1 MEAVMRFSYVAIVL
15 AVVLIWGCETTPEVG
30 LDMVQT
36 GDQGGSD
43 QVGKQEVVFIPDGNG
58 EEDLEWDF
66 VPVDKTGGDD
76 VQLVEGEFG
85 WPCDGPDDCNSGFC
99 ILTGEKKICT
109 TTCVTECPE
118 DYICAPISNTP
129 PDITYVCLPR
139 FDKVCQPC
147 KEHQDCQPIVGAG
160 TDLCLDY
167 GNDGK
172 FCGAEC
178 ADGICPEDYDC
189 VIAEAPDGTNVQQCR
204 KPEGAGQ
211 CTCSA
216 LSKYLQ
222 LATVCAIENDFGTC
236 TGERRC
242 QAAGLGVC
250 DASIPAEETCNGE
263 DDDCDGELDNI
274 PPISC
279 FVENENG
286 SCEGTIKC
294 QLGAEICEGTSPAP
308 EICDGKDNDC
318 NGFTDEGFPDYDSDE
333 LADCIDPDD
342 DNDGLA
348 DEQDNCP
355 LKDNPEQEDLDGDEM
370 GNACDNDDDDDGAK
384 DGLDCDPLNPNIYPG
399 APENCDGKDN
409 DCDGPIDEGS
419 CDDGNL
425 CTDDVCDPAQG
436 CQNQFNSN
444 QCSDSNPCTDNDHC
458 AFGECTGSFIDCED
472 DNPCTA
478 NSCDQQIGC
487 TFEYVNG
494 QCDDGNP
501 CTTGDQCD
509 NGFCAG
515 TPSGCDCNSDVDC
528 IVLDDGNPCNGTL
541 VCNKE
546 QAPYKCVIDP
556 VSIPDCKL
564 PPGNDPTCAKSQCN
578 PQTGMCDTVSAN
590 EGMVCNDNSLC
601 TVNEI
606 CSGGA
611 CIGQP
616 KDCTDANGC
625 TDDTCDS
632 VLGCQHT
639 YNIDPC
645 DDGNQCTI
653 GDACQGGTCVGGGPL
668 PCNDS
673 NACTNDTCVPGEG
686 CVYSNSVALC
696 DDANACTTGDACV
709 DGACAGTGQLSC
721 DDDNMCTNDLCD
733 PSSGC
738 KYTYNEA
745 PCNDGNLCTG
755 GDVCQG
761 GTCVGTVQSNC
772 NDFNP
777 CTTDS
782 CDKEVGCVHSLNSLQ
797 CNDNNACTKNDTCG
811 NGLCQGEAVSCDDG
825 NGCTSDAC
833 DQESGCTYAPT
844 AGPCDDGNPCTL
856 NDQCQAGQ
864 CKSGDEINCDDDNPC
879 TQDVCI
885 NGGCNHA
892 SLNNVGC
899 DDGNECTSN
908 DACVNGICVGEGNES
923 CCLKDADCDDGNAC
937 TKDICVLETGQCT
950 AQTAPM
956 NNLSCNSDSNG
967 CTNGDYCQNGT
978 CMVGSDVDCSGFDEE
993 CKIASCTSTGIQ
1005 TYKCDLIS
1013 KQDETPCEDGLFC
1026 TTNDKCNAVGTCI
1039 GGETLD
1045 CSQAGGGCINGA
1057 CNEETDQC
1065 EGDPAIDGTACNAD
1079 DNGCTVGDS
1088 CQGGN
1093 CEPGISADCSWL
1105 NSACIVGVCEP
1116 VGEENPDG
1124 FNCETEFKPL
1134 DTSCDDG
1141 LFCTVDDKC
1150 DGAGWCGNGDDNPC
1164 SDVADACNNATCD
1177 EENDVCLPD
1186 PKVNGTGCND
1196 GDSCTIGDTC
1206 QSGICAGTS
1215 NVCGEYKVS
1224 TFHTAASYAPAI
1236 GDHQDGRY
1244 AIIWND
1250 SSQDKFY
1257 GRSYTD
1263 SWSKEWT
1270 EFEAYS
1276 AGKDDLDVDADSLDD
1291 GTVVAAYVHRQ
1302 INFSETS
1309 KYCKYQNGSGGCK
1322 NSQCC
1327 TSCSGTCN
1335 YNCYYANDTKYS
1347 GTKQRQER
1355 IYLRWYNSLNV
1366 QTATAT
1372 VFDRT
1377 DNGSWTYQCSQ
1388 GTQYTYNPNFGN
1400 VRVAGSPNGNTLV
1413 MWQDNTAVKAKIYN
1427 SSGAQIKDFGT
1438 LGSNWSGYDVA
1449 THKDDAFVIVWSSS
1463 GNLYGQLYTPDGTAD
1478 GTQITI
1484 TEQSGEQTNPAV
1496 ATYYNG
1502 RFVAAWEST
1511 EDGDKDIIARVFKK
1525 DGSPVAPVE
1534 VQVNTS
1540 DSGNETLPEVATF
1553 DLTGNYMVVWQ
1564 GTDPSG
1570 SGIFAQ
1576 FFNKNAATV
1585 GNEKIVN
1592 VETDGS
1598 QSLPALKV
1606 LSNGDAIVS
1615 WRGASGNVWARKYDS
1630 AGEALT
1636 DSEEIVQNATVELE
1650 QAAPAATKQADTGYV
1665 VAWESS
1671 DAQNDVDI
1679 IARIFD
1685 VEGTATS
1692 EEIQVNSTDSGWQN
1706 DPTIGAASNGKFVVA
1721 WQSFGQDGDVEGVY
1735 FRRFAAD
1742 GLAETDEIQANQV
1755 TDYEQYEPAL
1765 AVDQSPGFDG
1775 AFVLVWTSF
1784 LQPGGSDYD
1793 VVGRCFSA
1801 NNNPLGNEFIVNA
1814 ETGNDQ
1820 AAPAVSHIPNG
1831 PSRYIVTWASKNE
1844 DGDNWGIYAQRL
1856 TPTCSK
1862 QAGPFLVNTTTANVQ
1877 SQPTVASDSNG
1888 NFVIAWRSLSQD
1900 GSNYGVYAQRYDN
1913 AGNKV
1918 GEEFKLNRI
1927 TANEQSTPVVSFLS
1941 DDTMLAGWKTVGE
1954 DEAGSAVKY
1963 QHYTADYEPDKLEYL
1978 GNIYYLSNQDSPLIV
1993 PLDGG
1998 SYVNIWKSDGQDGG
2012 GGSIIGRVLP

>member
-1 MEAVMRFSYVAIVL
+1 MRFTYVAIVL

-30 LDMVQT
+30 VDTAQT
-36 GDQGGSD
+36 GDQGGVD
-43 QVGKQEVVFIPDGNG
+43 QAGEQEVIFTPDGNG
-58 EEDLEWDF
+58 EDDLEWDF

-118 DYICAPISNTP
+118 DYICAPVSNTP
-129 PDITYVCLPR
+129 PDVTYVCLPR
-139 FDKVCQPC
+139 FDKLCQPC

-178 ADGICPEDYDC
+178 ADGICPGGYNC

-204 KPEGAGQ
+204 KPAGTGQ

-222 LATVCAIENDFGTC
+222 LATDCAIENDFGTC
-236 TGERRC
+236 PGERRC

-274 PPISC
+274 PPKSC

-318 NGFTDEGFPDYDSDE
+318 NGFADEGYPDSDSDE
-333 LADCIDPDD
+333 MADCVDPDD
-342 DNDGLA
+342 DNDGVA
-348 DEQDNCP
+348 DGQDNCP
-355 LKDNPEQEDLDGDEM
+355 LKENPEQDDFDDDELGDV
-370 GNACDNDDDDDGAK
+370 CDKDDDDDGVK
-384 DGLDCDPLNPNIYPG
+384 DSLDCDPLNPYIYPG

-419 CDDGNL
+419 CDDDNL

-625 TDDTCDS
+625 TDDTCDP

-653 GDACQGGTCVGGGPL
+653 GDACQGGACVGGGPL

-686 CVYSNSVALC
+686 CVYSNSVAPC

-745 PCNDGNLCTG
+745 PCDDGNLCTG

-782 CDKEVGCVHSLNSLQ
+782 CDKGVGCVHSLNSLQ

-844 AGPCDDGNPCTL
+844 AGPCDDGNPCTV

-864 CKSGDEINCDDDNPC
+864 CKSGDEINCDDDNLC
-879 TQDVCI
+879 TQDVCL

-892 SLNNVGC
+892 PLNNVGC

-956 NNLSCNSDSNG
+956 NNLSCNSDNNG

-993 CKIASCTSTGIQ
+993 CKIASCESSGIQ
-1005 TYKCDLIS
+1005 TYKCTLNP
-1013 KQDETPCEDGLFC
+1013 KVEGTPCDDKLFC
-1026 TTNDKCNAVGTCI
+1026 TDNDSCNVAGACVG
-1039 GGETLD
+1039 GNPVD
-1045 CSQAGGGCINGA
+1045 CSQAGGGCISGA
-1057 CNEETDQC
+1057 CNEDTDQC
-1065 EGDPAIDGTACNAD
+1065 EGDPVQDGVSCNAD
-1079 DNGCTVGDS
+1079 DNGCTVGDN
-1088 CQGGN
+1088 CQDGDCVSGIAIDCSYLDQPCAVGI
-1093 CEPGISADCSWL
+1093 CEPKGPDNPTGFTCIQQFLAEDTDC
-1105 NSACIVGVCEP
+1105 E
-1116 VGEENPDG
+1116 DG
-1124 FNCETEFKPL
+1124 Q
-1134 DTSCDDG
+1134 
-1141 LFCTVDDKC
+1141 FCTLGELC
-1150 DGAGWCGNGDDNPC
+1150 DGAGACVGGAPNPC
-1164 SDVADACNNATCD
+1164 EGVIDGCNNSTCNEQSNTCVPTPVADDTI
-1177 EENDVCLPD
+1177 
-1186 PKVNGTGCND
+1186 CND
-1196 GDSCTIGDTC
+1196 GDSCTMGDTC
-1206 QSGICAGTS
+1206 QGGICTGQT
-1215 NVCGEYKVS
+1215 NLCGEYKVS
-1224 TFHTAASYAPAI
+1224 SFHTSANFGPAVAEY
-1236 GDHQDGRY
+1236 DDGRY
-1244 AIIWND
+1244 VTFWND
-1250 SSQDKFY
+1250 SSADRFY
-1257 GRSYTD
+1257 ARSYTNT
-1263 SWSKEWT
+1263 WSKEWQ
-1270 EFEAYS
+1270 EFDAYS
-1276 AGKDDLDVDADSLDD
+1276 GNCEDAMDVEADSWSE
-1291 GTVVAAYVHRQ
+1291 GKAVAAFVHRRRWNSNATNSGCAYKKYKCRRNYEKKIVLQ
-1302 INFSETS
+1302 WYDSDNTMTKSVLPLSQSEYSWSECSSAIYYNGCGQSSSHPYAKAIVPRISTLP
-1309 KYCKYQNGSGGCK
+1309 NGSTVIVYQYGTSFYGK
-1322 NSQCC
+1322 IFDSAGTLTKDMGSLGSGWNSHDV
-1327 TSCSGTCN
+1327 
-1335 YNCYYANDTKYS
+1335 A
-1347 GTKQRQER
+1347 
-1355 IYLRWYNSLNV
+1355 
-1366 QTATAT
+1366 
-1372 VFDRT
+1372 
-1377 DNGSWTYQCSQ
+1377 
-1388 GTQYTYNPNFGN
+1388 GN
-1400 VRVAGSPNGNTLV
+1400 V
-1413 MWQDNTAVKAKIYN
+1413 DNT
-1427 SSGAQIKDFGT
+1427 F
-1438 LGSNWSGYDVA
+1438 L
-1449 THKDDAFVIVWSSS
+1449 IVWSTG
-1463 GNLYGQLYTPDGTAD
+1463 GNLLGQVYTVDGQAYGGE
-1478 GTQITI
+1478 ITI
-1484 TEQSGEQTNPAV
+1484 SDAAGNQTTPTV
-1496 ATYYNG
+1496 QTFQNG
-1502 RFVAAWEST
+1502 RFAVAWQTDA
-1511 EDGDKDIIARVFKK
+1511 DGDQDIYMRIFKK
-1525 DGSPVAPVE
+1525 DGTPLSPTE
-1534 VQVNTS
+1534 VKVNTT
-1540 DSGNETLPEVATF
+1540 DVGNETIPRIDMFVV
-1553 DLTGNYMVVWQ
+1553 GNYVVTWQ
-1564 GTDPSG
+1564 GTDANG
-1570 SGIFAQ
+1570 QGIFAQ
-1576 FFNKNAATV
+1576 FYNKNGAAV
-1585 GNEKIVN
+1585 GGEKAVNIETTGHQSKPEVAVMETNEAVIV
-1592 VETDGS
+1592 
-1598 QSLPALKV
+1598 
-1606 LSNGDAIVS
+1606 
-1615 WRGASGNVWARKYDS
+1615 WRGANGHVWARKYD
-1630 AGEALT
+1630 AGGEAIT
-1636 DSEEIVQNATVELE
+1636 DSRENVLNATVNLN
-1650 QAAPAATKQADTGYV
+1650 QSAPVGAHQPDTGFVAVWQSSSADTG
-1665 VAWESS
+1665 
-1671 DAQNDVDI
+1671 VDI
-1679 IARIFD
+1679 KGRIFD
-1685 VEGTATS
+1685 NDAAPVSGEFTVNETLPGWQQNAVVGTAS
-1692 EEIQVNSTDSGWQN
+1692 DGSFVSAWDSLGE
-1706 DPTIGAASNGKFVVA
+1706 DA
-1721 WQSFGQDGDVEGVY
+1721 WDEDIV
-1735 FRRFAAD
+1735 FRRFGAD
-1742 GLAETDEIQANQV
+1742 GTADGGEVVANEY
-1755 TDYEQYEPAL
+1755 TEGEQYEPAI
-1765 AVDQSPGFDG
+1765 AVDRSPGFDG
-1775 AFVLVWTSF
+1775 AFALAWTSF
-1784 LQPGGSDYD
+1784 FQEPGGDFYD
-1793 VVGRCFSA
+1793 IVIRCFSA
-1801 NNNPLGNEFIVNA
+1801 DNKPVGVELVLNTVTA
-1814 ETGNDQ
+1814 NDQ
-1820 AAPAVSHIPNG
+1820 VSPAIAYLPTG
-1831 PSRYIVTWASKNE
+1831 QTRYIVAWASMYE
-1844 DGDNWGIYAQRL
+1844 DGALKGIYAQRL
-1856 TPTCSK
+1856 SPVCSK
-1862 QAGPFLVNTTTANVQ
+1862 MGEPFLVNTTTANEQ
-1877 SQPTVASDSNG
+1877 SEPFVTARSDG
-1888 NFVIAWRSLSQD
+1888 TFLIGWQSLGQD
-1900 GSNYGVYAQRYDN
+1900 GDNFGIYAQRFDN
-1913 AGNKV
+1913 GGAKIAT
-1918 GEEFKLNRI
+1918 EFKLNRI
-1927 TANEQSTPVVSFLS
+1927 TSAEQSVPAAAFLS
-1941 DDTMLAGWKTVGE
+1941 DDTLLAGWRSMAD
-1954 DEAGSAVKY
+1954 DESGAAVKF
-1963 QHYTADYEPDKLEYL
+1963 QHFAADFSMSGLDFL
-1978 GNIYYLSNQDSPLIV
+1978 GNIFYQGNQDTPAVV
-1993 PLDGG
+1993 PLADGQYVILWRSDDQDGSDGG
-1998 SYVNIWKSDGQDGG
+1998 
-2012 GGSIIGRVLP
+2012 IIGRVLP